1 MFESLKN
8 ELSISDQQFKEELRN
23 TVIVLQTSKLDS
35 KMKDVTN
42 LPGSLNPNSI
52 DLETLQEM
60 KSVNEKLDEAK

>member
-8 ELSISDQQFKEELRN
+8 ELCISDQQFKEELRD

>member
-1 MFESLKN
+1 
-8 ELSISDQQFKEELRN
+8 
-23 TVIVLQTSKLDS
+23 VIVLQTSKLDS

>member
-1 MFESLKN
+1 
-8 ELSISDQQFKEELRN
+8 
-23 TVIVLQTSKLDS
+23 
-35 KMKDVTN
+35 MKDVTN

>member
-8 ELSISDQQFKEELRN
+8 ELSISDQQFKEELRD